1 MSFWA
6 GSYVQGSKTYIIISG
21 RKTKMAKVTL
31 SWPASP
37 AAEQV
42 TGYSVSM
49 DGAVV
54 GTPTAPTYVV
64 DPVTPGVH
72 SFAVAPVNIW
82 GSGPASDAKA
92 TPGQASKI
100 PNLTISIT
108 VP

>member
-1 MSFWA
+1 
-6 GSYVQGSKTYIIISG
+6 
-21 RKTKMAKVTL
+21 MAKVTL

-49 DGAVV
+49 DGTVV
-54 GTPTAPTYVV
+54 GTPAAPTYVV

-72 SFAVAPVNIW
+72 AFTVSPVNIW
-82 GSGPASDAKA
+82 GAGPASDPKA
-92 TPGQASKI
+92 TPAQASKI
-100 PNLTISIT
+100 AGLTIVIT